1 MPNCTPLSIFPF
13 SCWLGLEEK
22 SSYLHSNDSL
32 LFRKAQWLLTIS
44 QPKKGTEIVDY
55 LKERFWQWGDMELVH
70 LVQGV
75 LVERCSP
82 EFHQELR
89 TCTNLHWMLVSHY
102 FYRQEW
108 MFPSPTESSEMPLT
122 CRENDNLSPLKAAY
136 KNKCFCISWVLMN
149 KTQRFTYTW
158 SPFNS
163 VRKKHPGC

>member
-1 MPNCTPLSIFPF
+1 MPNCTPLFIFPF
-13 SCWLGLEEK
+13 SCWLVLEEK

-32 LFRKAQWLLTIS
+32 LFPKAQGLLTIS

-102 FYRQEW
+102 FYRQEYSHVPLSLQRCRSPAEK
-108 MFPSPTESSEMPLT
+108 MTTFPHWKLSTKTNASVYPECWWTRHKDLPILDPL
-122 CRENDNLSPLKAAY
+122 L
-136 KNKCFCISWVLMN
+136 
-149 KTQRFTYTW
+149 TQ
-158 SPFNS
+158 
-163 VRKKHPGC
+163 